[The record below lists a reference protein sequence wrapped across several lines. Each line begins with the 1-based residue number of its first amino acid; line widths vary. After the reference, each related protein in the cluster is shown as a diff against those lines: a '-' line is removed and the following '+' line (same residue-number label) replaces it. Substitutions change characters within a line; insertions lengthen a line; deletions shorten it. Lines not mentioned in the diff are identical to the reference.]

1 MSLAAMGINLLVSWA
16 TGRSLESIL
25 AGVESKIKNP
35 RKALE
40 KAVKK
45 ICTKYNIEEKTLKEK
60 SIDEL
65 HSLLNEE
72 QWKELS
78 LEFLEELSRSD
89 REKKLSEILVE
100 NNIYLENVRDR
111 IDALNLESLKIMM
124 RSSTAAVS
132 FYELPSGKDL
142 IWELGAFELQYIERK
157 HIEIENLKK
166 KKRVVLVGKCGSG
179 KSRLLFEMLKGEKN
193 VVFVKRFFTGAD
205 AIGLNTLVRPLTD
218 FVMVWDNLHL
228 IKEEEIRKCLQRIE
242 DLCRE
247 KGIDFRFIGA
257 SRREKTHYGSQIKEI
272 SLPDLRRMQLVK
284 VCSKRYRKRIDRKV
298 AKKLLEVGDGT
309 PEYIISFFKL
319 FKKEQITEG
328 DLKDFSSELVSMWVD
343 HIKDMDIKGT
353 DAEKALRSVAL
364 SSRGF
369 GGIVLK
375 YVEDLYRN
383 VFYGDMSHF
392 DNSLRSLR
400 EMFFVEEV
408 SDEEFSFHDSRAEAV
423 EQEFPLKM
431 SHLNRL
437 IAMASKIREEIRR
450 YLFRNYADWSY
461 YSKKHKFCVR
471 FCDCIIEIDPEDASA
486 YSNRGNAYSSLNQF
500 QDAIKNYTKAIEID
514 PEYASAYSNRGLA
527 YSDLN
532 QFQEAIKDYTKAVEI
547 DPELAQAYYNRG
559 LAYSDLN
566 QFQQAINDYT
576 KAIEIDPEDA
586 SAYSNRGNAYS
597 SLNQFQD
604 AIKDYTKAIEIDPE
618 LAQAYSNRGLAY
630 SDLNQFQQAIKDY
643 TKAVEIDPEL
653 AQAYSNRGLAYSDLN
668 QFQQAINDYTKAI
681 EIDPEYAS
689 AYSNRGNA
697 YSSLNQFQDAI
708 KDYTKAIK
716 LQESLPDKGARVYL
730 SLGDALEKVEKFE
743 KAVDAFKTGG
753 IVFLTLGDSRTSL
766 TCFSRGFQLL
776 EHVQN
781 GNVIYCG
788 LFLYIVLK
796 DKKVKDVLQKIKI
809 PDRTLKKIFMLA
821 LKKEK
826 GESIENEIE
835 ALKKTIESPDLLL
848 LLSLLEQS

>member
-1 MSLAAMGINLLVSWA
+1 MSLVAMGIDLLVSWA
-16 TGRSLESIL
+16 TGRSLESVLSGI
-25 AGVESKIKNP
+25 ESKIKNP
-35 RKALE
+35 SKALE

-65 HSLLNEE
+65 RSLLDEE

-89 REKKLSEILVE
+89 REKKLSEILME
-100 NNIYLENVRDR
+100 SNIYLENMRDR

-132 FYELPSGKDL
+132 FYELPSEKDL
-142 IWELGAFELQYIERK
+142 IWELGAFELQYIERE
-157 HIEIENLKK
+157 HIEIEDLKN
-166 KKRVVLVGKCGSG
+166 KKRVVFVGKCGSG
-179 KSRLLFEMLKGEKN
+179 KSRLLFEILKGEKN

-205 AIGLNTLVRPLTD
+205 AIGLSTTVWPLTD
-218 FVMVWDNLHL
+218 FVIVWDNLHL

-242 DLCRE
+242 DLCRK
-247 KGIDFRFIGA
+247 KGIDFRFISA
-257 SRREKTHYGSQIKEI
+257 SRREKTRYGLQIEEI
-272 SLPDLRRMQLVK
+272 SLPDLRRMQLVEA
-284 VCSKRYRKRIDRKV
+284 CSKRYGKKIDRKV
-298 AKKLLEVGDGT
+298 AEKLLEVGDGT

-319 FKKEQITEG
+319 FKKGQITEG

-343 HIKDMDIKGT
+343 HIKDMGIKGT
-353 DAEKALRSVAL
+353 DTEKALRSVTL

-383 VFYGDMSHF
+383 VFYGDMSNF
-392 DNSLRSLR
+392 DNSLRSLG

-431 SHLNRL
+431 FHLNRL
-437 IAMASKIREEIRR
+437 IAMVSKLQEEIRK

-461 YSKKHKFCVR
+461 YSKKYEFCVR
-471 FCDCIIEIDPEDASA
+471 FYDCI
-486 YSNRGNAYSSLNQF
+486 
-500 QDAIKNYTKAIEID
+500 IEID

-527 YSDLN
+527 YSHLN
-532 QFQEAIKDYTKAVEI
+532 QFQQAINDYNKAIEI

-559 LAYSDLN
+559 NAYSDLN
-566 QFQQAINDYT
+566 QFQQAINDY
-576 KAIEIDPEDA
+576 
-586 SAYSNRGNAYS
+586 N
-597 SLNQFQD
+597 
-604 AIKDYTKAIEIDPE
+604 KAIEIDPE

-630 SDLNQFQQAIKDY
+630 SH
-643 TKAVEIDPEL
+643 
-653 AQAYSNRGLAYSDLN
+653 LN
-668 QFQQAINDYTKAI
+668 QFQQAINDYNKAIEIDPELAQAYYNRGNAYSHLNQFQQAINDYNKAI

-689 AYSNRGNA
+689 AYYNRGNA
-697 YSSLNQFQDAI
+697 YSHLNQFQQAI
-708 KDYTKAIK
+708 NDYNKAIK
-716 LQESLPDKGARVYL
+716 LQESLPDKGARVYH

-766 TCFSRGFQLL
+766 TSLSRGFQLL

-781 GNVIYCG
+781 ASVVYCG
-788 LFLYIVLK
+788 LFLYIILK
-796 DKKVKDVLQKIKI
+796 DSKVRDTLQKIKI
-809 PDRTLKKIFMLA
+809 PDGALKKIFMLA
-821 LKKEK
+821 LKKDK
-826 GESIENEIE
+826 GENIENEIE
-835 ALKKTIESPDLLL
+835 ALEKTIESPDLLL